1 MAQEELGG
9 GLTTTEKEVEAS
21 GVQGTVQQKEEEE
34 EGSGEKEENGSGDKE
49 EQEEDGSGREQTAKA
64 EEKKTEKK
72 QPLFGSSGT
81 RCKSEC
87 KPKKTGPNTVN
98 EAMKSESYEY

>member
-34 EGSGEKEENGSGDKE
+34 EGSGDKE